1 MATKKETAQ
10 EKLELSMNPA
20 YNVGRSHARIHREN
34 MSRIKAMVFVPDDRA
49 HFPNWSWKKVTAGLI
64 VIFLGGQIAYGL
76 LAFFGV

>member
-1 MATKKETAQ
+1 
-10 EKLELSMNPA
+10 MNQA

-49 HFPNWSWKKVTAGLI
+49 HFPNWSLKKVAAGLI

>member
-1 MATKKETAQ
+1 
-10 EKLELSMNPA
+10 MNQA

>member
-1 MATKKETAQ
+1 
-10 EKLELSMNPA
+10 MNQA

-49 HFPNWSWKKVTAGLI
+49 RFPNWSLKKVAAGLI

>member
-1 MATKKETAQ
+1 
-10 EKLELSMNPA
+10 MNPA
-20 YNVGRSHARIHREN
+20 YNVGRSHERIHREN

-49 HFPNWSWKKVTAGLI
+49 RFPNWSPKKVTAGLI